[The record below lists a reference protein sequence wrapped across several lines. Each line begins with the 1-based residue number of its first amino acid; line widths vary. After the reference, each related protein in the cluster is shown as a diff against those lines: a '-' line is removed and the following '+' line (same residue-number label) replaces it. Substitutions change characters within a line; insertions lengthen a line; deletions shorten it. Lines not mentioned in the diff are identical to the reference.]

1 MRKILIA
8 ALVFPLATFA
18 QAGQPQKQ
26 QQPPPQQGGAQQQ
39 PPAPGAGPMR
49 GPGPGGGGQGR
60 GTGPGRGDPEQVER
74 MERRMRVARTLGLAE
89 ALDLEPA
96 EAVKLTAQLAKSDEK
111 RAAIHKQL
119 ADSKQT
125 LRRAASGEKVT
136 AAEVDQAVQRMFA
149 ARGQLEVID
158 RDAAQALV
166 KDLTPEKRA
175 RAVLFLERF
184 GDRFGPGHGGGPGM
198 GGRGMRGDG
207 MGHGMGMGHGGGGMG
222 GGMGMGMGGGC
233 SNPDCPM
240 HGPNGDEE

>member
-39 PPAPGAGPMR
+39 PPAPGGAGPMH
-49 GPGPGGGGQGR
+49 GPGPGGGQGR
-60 GTGPGRGDPEQVER
+60 GMGRGMGPGRGDPERVER

-96 EAVKLTAQLAKSDEK
+96 EAVKLTQQLAKSDEK

-158 RDAAQALV
+158 RDAVQALV

-184 GDRFGPGHGGGPGM
+184 GDRFAPGHGGGPGM
-198 GGRGMRGDG
+198 GGRGG
-207 MGHGMGMGHGGGGMG
+207 MHGGGKGHGMGMGHGGGGMG
-222 GGMGMGMGGGC
+222 MMGGGC
-233 SNPDCPM
+233 PNPDCPM
-240 HGPNGDEE
+240 HGPDGDEE